1 MFQLDLSLR
10 SLKRLLIQSPLYKL
24 SAGMTAGLLPIAY
37 SFKFAQWFHESDVSH
52 RLLHLDSEFEYDN
65 RYALYGAL
73 AEEFSLDREPIQ
85 YLEFGVATGCSLRWW
100 TDHSSNSSSRFVGFD
115 TFDGL
120 PERWGRFPQ
129 GAFATG
135 GEVPEIQDSRC
146 SFRKGL
152 FHETLPPFL
161 QGLPESSARSVI
173 HMDADL
179 YGSTL
184 FVLVTLAPRLKPGD
198 LLIFDEFADVM
209 NEFRALLD
217 LGRSF
222 PLKLRLIRAVNWGG
236 NIALA
241 VE

>member
-1 MFQLDLSLR
+1 MFQLDHSFR
-10 SLKRLLIQSPLYKL
+10 SLKLLLLQSPLHRL
-24 SAGMTAGLLPIAY
+24 SMAMTAGLLPIAY
-37 SFKFAQWFHESDVSH
+37 SLKFAQWFHENDVSH
-52 RLLHLDSEFEYDN
+52 RLLQLDSEFGYDN

-73 AEEFSLDREPIQ
+73 TKEFSLDREPIQ
-85 YLEFGVATGCSLRWW
+85 YLEFGVATGCSIRWW
-100 TDHSSNSSSRFVGFD
+100 TEHNSNADSRFVGFD

-129 GAFATG
+129 GAFTTG
-135 GEVPEIQDSRC
+135 GEVPKIEDLRC
-146 SFRKGL
+146 TYQKGL
-152 FHETLPPFL
+152 FHETLPAFL
-161 QGLPESSARSVI
+161 HDLPASSTRTIV

-184 FVLVTLAPRLKPGD
+184 FVLVTLAPRLKAGD

-236 NIALA
+236 KVALA